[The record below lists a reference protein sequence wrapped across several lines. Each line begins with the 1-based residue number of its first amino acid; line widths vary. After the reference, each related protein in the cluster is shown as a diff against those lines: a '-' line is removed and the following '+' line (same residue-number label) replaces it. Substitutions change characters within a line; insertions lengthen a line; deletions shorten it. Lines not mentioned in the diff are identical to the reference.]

1 MDLSQ
6 KKSTTRAGIVQ
17 EEQDDYFKEKMEEY
31 RLFLERHPGY
41 NDDGILLGD
50 EMESNSEHDEIA
62 QPKRKRSNTNHN
74 TTRNNENV
82 GARIFTE
89 VLNLLFN

>member
-1 MDLSQ
+1 MYKRQ
-6 KKSTTRAGIVQ
+6 VQ

-50 EMESNSEHDEIA
+50 EMESNSEHDIVH
-62 QPKRKRSNTNHN
+62 T
-74 TTRNNENV
+74 
-82 GARIFTE
+82 
-89 VLNLLFN
+89 LFSCVY

>member
-6 KKSTTRAGIVQ
+6 KKSTTRADIVQ

-50 EMESNSEHDEIA
+50 EMESNSEHDGIA
-62 QPKRKRSNTNHN
+62 QPKRKRSTSNHN
-74 TTRNNENV
+74 TTRNNAKV
-82 GARIFTE
+82 GSRFLS
-89 VLNLLFN
+89 V